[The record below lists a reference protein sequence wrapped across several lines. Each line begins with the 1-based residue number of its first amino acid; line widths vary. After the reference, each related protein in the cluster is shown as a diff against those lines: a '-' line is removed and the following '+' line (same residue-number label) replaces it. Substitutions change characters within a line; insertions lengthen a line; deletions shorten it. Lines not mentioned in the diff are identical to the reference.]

1 MIKLQFP
8 SRILAVGAIQFP
20 TGVTSVMRDLELNG
34 HLGNDHAVHI
44 ILTLDRKLP
53 RLRRFPKVLCLLAH
67 SPLEVRRDT
76 TMETETRT
84 MLSGTTRELIV
95 RFQNLMHSCL
105 VLGPRGDT
113 VQD

>member
-44 ILTLDRKLP
+44 ILTLDRKL
-53 RLRRFPKVLCLLAH
+53 
-67 SPLEVRRDT
+67 
-76 TMETETRT
+76 
-84 MLSGTTRELIV
+84 
-95 RFQNLMHSCL
+95 
-105 VLGPRGDT
+105 
-113 VQD
+113 